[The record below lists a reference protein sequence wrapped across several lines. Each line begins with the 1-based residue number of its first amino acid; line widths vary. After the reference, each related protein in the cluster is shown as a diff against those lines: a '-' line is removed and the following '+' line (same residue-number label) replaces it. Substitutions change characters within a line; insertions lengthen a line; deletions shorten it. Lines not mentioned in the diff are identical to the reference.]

1 MIDLD
6 TRMKIDNI
14 IDDAYSHMEEIFGI
28 NENSPADK
36 IYQTF
41 RIQRNNPASYLDAYV
56 HYYMGVFEGIMISLF
71 LEEFDKYP
79 IEEEQEFISNSFD
92 KRWKSFVDVITE
104 YAKKQYRKDNNLG

>member
-6 TRMKIDNI
+6 TRMKIDKN
-14 IDDAYSHMEEIFGI
+14 IDDAYSHMKEIFQI
-28 NENSPADK
+28 NENSPPDK

-71 LEEFDKYP
+71 LEDFEKYP
-79 IEEEQEFISNSFD
+79 TSEEQNFISDSFNE
-92 KRWKSFVDVITE
+92 RWKNFVDVVTV

>member
-1 MIDLD
+1 
-6 TRMKIDNI
+6 MKIDKN
-14 IDDAYSHMEEIFGI
+14 IDDAYSHMKEIFQI
-28 NENSPADK
+28 NENSPPDK

-71 LEEFDKYP
+71 LEDFKKYP
-79 IEEEQEFISNSFD
+79 TSEEQNFMSDSFNE
-92 KRWKSFVDVITE
+92 RWKNFVDVVTV